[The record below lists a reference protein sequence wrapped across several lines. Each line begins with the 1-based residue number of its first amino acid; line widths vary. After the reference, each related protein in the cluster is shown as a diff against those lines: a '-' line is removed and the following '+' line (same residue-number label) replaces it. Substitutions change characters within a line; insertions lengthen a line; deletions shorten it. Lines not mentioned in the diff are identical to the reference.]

1 MAAVGRMT
9 RSDEWKRELQR
20 NYREGSYMTS
30 VDSSRSLEAQY
41 DEYRHVLA
49 DVGLAK

>member
-9 RSDEWKRELQR
+9 RSDEWKHELQR
-20 NYREGSYMTS
+20 NYWEGSYMMSADT
-30 VDSSRSLEAQY
+30 SRSLEAQY
-41 DEYRHVLA
+41 DEYKDVLA